1 MTQKNSRQRIKTDTV
16 GEEGLKILY
25 SQYENQTVTGFR
37 LLCKN
42 LIDQSTGKRETKDK
56 FLNVLDRSSS
66 KSEMLV
72 KVNNY
77 LLAGMGLGV

>member
-1 MTQKNSRQRIKTDTV
+1 MTQKNSRQRVKTDTV

-42 LIDQSTGKRETKDK
+42 LIEQSTGKRETKDK
-56 FLNVLDRSSS
+56 FLTVLDNSRS
-66 KSEMLV
+66 KNEMLV
-72 KVNNY
+72 RVNNY
-77 LLAGMGLGV
+77 ILAGMGFGV